1 MIIYLRSPELFKI
14 KMTQSK
20 IYFIGDLKR
29 SQGLRGREK
38 TGKTITADPGLKK
51 NIPNLGIV
59 LTGDRLL
66 R

>member
-1 MIIYLRSPELFKI
+1 
-14 KMTQSK
+14 MTQSK